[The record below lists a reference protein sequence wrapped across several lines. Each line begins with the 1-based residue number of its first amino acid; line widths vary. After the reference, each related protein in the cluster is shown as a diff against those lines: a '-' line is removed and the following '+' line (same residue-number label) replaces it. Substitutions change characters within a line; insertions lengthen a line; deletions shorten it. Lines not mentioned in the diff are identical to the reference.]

1 MAAAAAAAG
10 GVSEHD
16 RRELVK
22 ALRDGEADE
31 ASAILERRPNLA
43 TTLTPQPL
51 VHLAVTAPA
60 NAPRLLGLLLDAGA
74 PAEATNARGLTA
86 LHVAALRG
94 ISPCVRRLLSAGADV
109 NYQDSDGRIP
119 LFYAARSRRDT
130 ARRCLQMLLEA
141 GSSLDVPDTYG
152 ATPLH
157 AAVESGNVAAV
168 EALLRAGANHACKD
182 AEGCTPLH
190 SASSSLMA
198 ETLLAAGADV
208 TFPDNCNKSSL
219 DKAIRYKSSIAHTM
233 LGAGLAVQ
241 GDLQDSDLRVYFH
254 LNLAGGGARGEAS
267 LLNTMVTHGQT
278 QLLKHPLCE
287 AFLHLK
293 WLIVSPL
300 FYMKLAIYVCL
311 VTSLTGDVCLRSIL
325 PTPGN
330 TSLPQGAKSAGM
342 DTDVVL
348 LLATICQSIA
358 ATLLVLVA
366 LRGVLL
372 MIILKTLHWRRLE
385 KWVELIFCACSVLL
399 LVMEGPL
406 RPWER
411 HVAVF
416 SLMLGWFQ
424 ITVLIGHIPAVGIY
438 VQMFQAVSLRML
450 VFAGIFSSL
459 FVGFAV
465 SFHLLFEARVFEH
478 VTTAHLK
485 TLAMMVGELDF
496 ADILGPEAPDALPG
510 TAQVMYVVFVMAM
523 TVVATNLMVGLAVQD
538 IQELQKEAGVRR
550 LALTVE
556 QEEAVDRVLR
566 SALLSSLLPAAVASW
581 LRRRFSLLF
590 HLPPRQLLFHTPG
603 YHVKNLL
610 GSEWSGPANKY
621 NIFICPN
628 DRFNPGQV
636 YCSMKTNMLVP
647 TGYFLPSWVLKNTR
661 NLLET
666 CGFAEHNKENDITED
681 DQDEYNVK
689 KEPISLEALQEQM
702 SDLQGSVRHITQMLQ
717 KISDGI

>member
-1 MAAAAAAAG
+1 MAATAGG

-16 RRELVK
+16 RRALVK
-22 ALRDGEADE
+22 ALRDGDADE

-43 TTLTPQPL
+43 TSLTPQPL
-51 VHLAVTAPA
+51 VHLAVNAPA
-60 NAPRLLGLLLDAGA
+60 HASRLLSLLLDAGA
-74 PAEATNARGLTA
+74 SLDTTNSRGLTA

-94 ISPCVRRLLSAGADV
+94 SSACVRRLLAAGADV

-119 LFYAARSRRDT
+119 LFYAARSRRDA

-157 AAVESGNVAAV
+157 AAVEAGNAAAV
-168 EALLRAGANHACKD
+168 EALLRAGANHACRD
-182 AEGCTPLH
+182 AEGRTPLH
-190 SASSSLMA
+190 SASSSLLA
-198 ETLLAAGADV
+198 ETLIAAGADV
-208 TFPDNCNKSSL
+208 TSPDNCNQSPL
-219 DKAIRYKSSIAHTM
+219 EKAIRYKSSVAHTM
-233 LGAGLAVQ
+233 LGAGMAVQ

-254 LNLAGGGARGEAS
+254 LNLAGGARGEAS
-267 LLNTMVTHGQT
+267 LLNAMVTRGQIE
-278 QLLKHPLCE
+278 LLKHPLCE
-287 AFLHLK
+287 TFLHLK

-311 VTSLTGDVCLRSIL
+311 VTSLTGDVCLRAVL

-330 TSLPQGAKSAGM
+330 ASLPRGAESAGV

-348 LLATICQSIA
+348 ILATICQAVA

-366 LRGVLL
+366 LRGIALMVVLR
-372 MIILKTLHWRRLE
+372 TLHWRRLE
-385 KWVELIFCACSVLL
+385 KWIEVIFCACSVLL

-438 VQMFQAVSLRML
+438 VQMFQTVSLRLL

-465 SFHLLFEARVFEH
+465 SFHLVFEARVFEH

-496 ADILGPEAPDALPG
+496 ADVLGPDAPDALPG

-556 QEEAVDRVLR
+556 QEEAVDRALR
-566 SALLSSLLPAAVASW
+566 SSLLSSLLPAAVALW

-590 HLPPRQLLFHTPG
+590 HLPPRQLLFQTPG

-610 GSEWSGPANKY
+610 GSEWSGSGNRY
-621 NIFICPN
+621 NIFIRPN
-628 DRFNPGQV
+628 DRLNPGQV

-647 TGYFLPSWVLKNTR
+647 TGYFLPEWVLRNTR
-661 NLLET
+661 NLLDT
-666 CGFAEHNKENDITED
+666 CGFVEHNKENDIMED
-681 DQDEYNVK
+681 DQEEYDIK
-689 KEPISLEALQEQM
+689 KEPISLEALQDQI

-717 KISDGI
+717 KITDEK